1 LAASCQLTVV
11 TLLNKLRDTAT
22 LAASWINRI
31 IMIVRKL
38 RLKKGWSQ
46 DQLAQLSGISVRTI
60 QRIERG
66 QNVGLESM
74 KSLAAVF
81 EIDIA
86 DLSAKPAA
94 QEQEMDSQVINN
106 QATINEEEAQALQQ
120 VRDIKGFYAH
130 LIKYAIIVGA
140 LFILNLV
147 TNPGYIWAWWV
158 AMGWGIGVV
167 SHGLSVFEVF
177 NFLGPQWERKQVEK
191 KLGRK
196 L

>member
-1 LAASCQLTVV
+1 
-11 TLLNKLRDTAT
+11 
-22 LAASWINRI
+22 
-31 IMIVRKL
+31 MIVRKL
-38 RLKKGWSQ
+38 RLQRGWSQ
-46 DQLAQLSGISVRTI
+46 EQLAQLTGLSVRTI

-66 QNVGLESM
+66 QKAGLESM

-81 EIDIA
+81 EIDLA
-86 DLSAKPAA
+86 DLAPK
-94 QEQEMDSQVINN
+94 ELEMHSQAILKDD
-106 QATINEEEAQALQQ
+106 ESQALQQ
-120 VRDIKGFYAH
+120 VRDIKGFYSH
-130 LIKYAIIVGA
+130 LLKYAIIVGG

-147 TNPGYIWAWWV
+147 TSPGYIWAWWV

-177 NFLGPQWERKQVEK
+177 DFFGPKWEKKQVEK

>member
-1 LAASCQLTVV
+1 
-11 TLLNKLRDTAT
+11 
-22 LAASWINRI
+22 
-31 IMIVRKL
+31 MIVRKL